1 MTRPRRDRRTPRLPT
16 SCPRLLL
23 LLLVVALAPASAV
36 GQDAPAELFILHGD
50 DDSDSTSERARGVR
64 LLAVQGAGRFERDA
78 LTPWTDLLGDGA
90 LGPAPRSSCPAGEAL
105 RAAASLTAEVE
116 GSLQSIQYGRNDLA
130 IQALSGVADALPC
143 AGEPLD
149 DALLARLW
157 FLLGAV
163 HFLDER
169 QGDARSAFERAA
181 LVDQQVP
188 FDELFPPSVHDALL
202 AAKDEVLQRSK
213 ARITVFS
220 DAEVRID
227 GRLVP
232 MTDGAGQLDA
242 LLGPRL
248 VQVTADGRT
257 RSFEVDL
264 SAVPARDG
272 VASLALFDQPGLDRA
287 LRALATPDAKAL
299 PIASAAVLGVLA
311 ERGDTYALVV
321 SSRRDRTRDERPL
334 TALDV
339 VTATAGPFKARNSQ
353 ADVFGRRARIAM
365 GPMYRVL
372 GRPNESAL
380 HYGGVEA
387 IGWIP
392 VHWLIRAGFGARWT
406 VTPRPAPD
414 GKSACCST
422 FEVTPRVRFERGTGT
437 IRPFGELGFLLFWPA
452 PRTEGAAPGLLDVT
466 AGFDLGGGVMVVPG
480 EDRRL
485 GIALSG
491 FAGGIGGIGP
501 MGQARLSVELRF

>member
-1 MTRPRRDRRTPRLPT
+1 MRAGEVTRAHRL
-16 SCPRLLL
+16 RGALLVLLL
-23 LLLVVALAPASAV
+23 TIALPAAA
-36 GQDAPAELFILHGD
+36 QDAPAELFILHGD
-50 DDSDSTSERARGVR
+50 DASDTSSERARGVR

-78 LTPWTDLLGDGA
+78 LTPWTALLGDGA
-90 LGPAPRSSCPAGEAL
+90 LGPAPRTGCPAGEAL

-116 GSLQSIQYGRNDLA
+116 GSLKSIQFGRNDLA
-130 IQALSGVADALPC
+130 IAALGDVADALPC

-169 QGDARSAFERAA
+169 QGDARAAFERAA

-188 FDELFPPSVHDALL
+188 FDQLFPPSVHDALL

-213 ARITVFS
+213 ARITVVS
-220 DAEVRID
+220 DAEVRVD

-232 MTDGAGQLDA
+232 MQDGAGQIDA

-248 VQVTADGRT
+248 VQVTSEGRT

-272 VASLALFDQPGLDRA
+272 VASLALFDAPGLDRA
-287 LRALATPDAKAL
+287 LRALATPDSPTL

-311 ERGDTYALVV
+311 ERGDTYALLV
-321 SSRRDRTRDERPL
+321 SSRSDRTRHERPL

-353 ADVFGRRARIAM
+353 ADVFGRRARVAVA
-365 GPMYRVL
+365 PMYRAL
-372 GRPNESAL
+372 SRPNASAL

-387 IGWIP
+387 VGWIP
-392 VHWLIRAGFGARWT
+392 IHWLIRAGFGARWT
-406 VTPRPAPD
+406 VTPRPAPE
-414 GKSACCST
+414 GKTACCST

-437 IRPFGELGFLLFWPA
+437 VRPFGELGFLLFWPA
-452 PRTEGAAPGLLDVT
+452 SQVEGGSPGLLDVA
-466 AGFDLGGGVMVVPG
+466 AGFDIGGGVVIVPG

-485 GIALSG
+485 GIGLSG

-501 MGQARLSVELRF
+501 MGQGRVSIELRF